1 MAWLK
6 MNENSLFAILMRK
19 GWWVSGLV
27 AAGVFGVARIF
38 MPWDFSAFVAAPFA
52 IISLYVAWK
61 QIMAPGP
68 ARIAKTVEKLRAM
81 SWDEFSA
88 AIESAY
94 RREGYVV
101 NRINNPHADFEVV
114 RELHHTLVACKRWKA
129 GRTGIEPL
137 RELEAA
143 REKHEAHYGF
153 YVATGEVSEQARAFA
168 AEKKIKIV
176 EGADLVLLMRV

>member
-19 GWWVSGLV
+19 SWWVSGLV

-61 QIMAPGP
+61 QLMAPGP

-81 SWDEFSA
+81 SWDEFA
-88 AIESAY
+88 PAIEAAY

-101 NRINNPHADFEVV
+101 NRIDSPHAELEVV
-114 RELHHTLVACKRWKA
+114 RELRHTLVACKRWKA

-143 REKHEAHYGF
+143 REKHEAHYGAF
-153 YVATGEVSEQARAFA
+153 VATGEISEQARAFA
-168 AEKKIKIV
+168 AQKKIRIV
-176 EGADLVLLMRV
+176 EGAELASLMRV